1 LKTLG
6 NRFLA
11 GGDFNAKNTSWGS
24 RITTTKGKELQKS
37 IRNLTSI
44 CITTRQP
51 TYWPSDPQKIPD
63 LLYFFYIAKGIN
75 PKNILAESS
84 LELSSDHTP
93 ILVTILTSAQGK
105 PKTPSLTSS
114 KTNWD
119 TFRQKLDALLT
130 LEISLKTTLDI
141 EDAVETVTK
150 AIQAAA
156 WHETADREDTCIT
169 IRCPIKLKEK
179 LREKRRARQ

>member
-6 NRFLA
+6 IRFLA
-11 GGDFNAKNTSWGS
+11 GGVFNAKNTNWGS
-24 RITTTKGKELQKS
+24 RITTTKGREIQKS
-37 IRNLTSI
+37 IRNLNSM

-63 LLYFFYIAKGIN
+63 LDFYIAKGIN

-84 LELSSDHTP
+84 LELTSDHTP
-93 ILVTILTSAQGK
+93 ILVTIQTSAQRK

-119 TFRQKLDALLT
+119 TFREQLDSLLT
-130 LEISLKTTLDI
+130 LEIPLKSTLDI

-150 AIQAAA
+150 AIQAAVWQA
-156 WHETADREDTCIT
+156 TADREDTCIT

-179 LREKRRARQ
+179 LREKKES

>member
-11 GGDFNAKNTSWGS
+11 GGYFNDKNTNWGS
-24 RITTTKGKELQKS
+24 RITTTKGTELQKS
-37 IRNLTSI
+37 IRNLNSI

-51 TYWPSDPQKIPD
+51 TYWPPDPQKIPD
-63 LLYFFYIAKGIN
+63 LLDFCIVRGIN

-84 LELSSDHTP
+84 LELTSDHTP
-93 ILVTILTSAQGK
+93 FLVTILTAAQGK

-114 KTNWD
+114 KTNWN
-119 TFRQKLDALLT
+119 TFRELDALLT
-130 LEISLKTTLDI
+130 LEIPLKTTLDI

-156 WHETADREDTCIT
+156 WQATADREDTCIT
-169 IRCPIKLKEK
+169 IRCPMKLKEK
-179 LREKRRARQ
+179 LRKKRRARQ